1 MSNVWITG
9 AARTP
14 IGRFLGELTPFSAPE
29 LAGIAIRASMERS
42 GVQPDEIDEV
52 VLGNPFVP
60 LGVGISELQSP

>member
-29 LAGIAIRASMERS
+29 LAGIAIRASVERS

-52 VLGNPFVP
+52 VLGNVLSSG
-60 LGVGISELQSP
+60 LGQAP